1 MTKGKCLLIAEIGQ
15 AHDGSIGL
23 AASYIDAVA
32 DIGADLVK
40 FQMHIAEEESTLD
53 EPFRTK
59 FSLEDASRL
68 DYWQRME
75 FSRDQWQVLFDR
87 AQNRNVDFIASA
99 FSPSA
104 VARLAELGVPAI
116 KIASGDVTNVD
127 LIDAVVDTGLPTY
140 LSSGMST
147 WVETRDT
154 EYSRFG
160 AKNGF

>member
-87 AQNRNVDFIASA
+87 AQNRNVDFQGAFVALRKDGAVGASCLNKG
-99 FSPSA
+99 FYYN
-104 VARLAELGVPAI
+104 VAT
-116 KIASGDVTNVD
+116 KDSF
-127 LIDAVVDTGLPTY
+127 DTVEVKGL
-140 LSSGMST
+140 L
-147 WVETRDT
+147 E
-154 EYSRFG
+154 
-160 AKNGF
+160 